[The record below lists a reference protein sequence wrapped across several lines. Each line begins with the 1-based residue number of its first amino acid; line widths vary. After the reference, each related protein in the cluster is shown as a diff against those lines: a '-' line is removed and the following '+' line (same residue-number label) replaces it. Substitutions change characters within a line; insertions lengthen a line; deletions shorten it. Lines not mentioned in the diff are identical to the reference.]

1 MLEIRFTQAAR
12 KHRIGRASVRHVMS
26 TVIPAGIVTTQGSQ
40 AWIYI
45 GADERGRELEVI
57 AVEIGQRQGQRHTC
71 WSSTPCPR
79 ACGRG
84 TAMSRRPPPR
94 INRDTPIGPDVDLDQ
109 EDVRL
114 ANGTRLTTEIATQI
128 VQDARRAVGRPS
140 LTGPGKHS
148 PHVSARVSPELR
160 DAAERQAR
168 REGKSVSQLIR
179 ELLERYLAGKPGVR
193 G

>member
-1 MLEIRFTQAAR
+1 
-12 KHRIGRASVRHVMS
+12 
-26 TVIPAGIVTTQGSQ
+26 
-40 AWIYI
+40 
-45 GADERGRELEVI
+45 
-57 AVEIGQRQGQRHTC
+57 
-71 WSSTPCPR
+71 
-79 ACGRG
+79 
-84 TAMSRRPPPR
+84 MSRRPPPR